1 MGERVT
7 DHTVTGQSM
16 ANDDLMLWHKF
27 KIEYAFRN
35 KVVNGTNLM
44 YTWKFLEDS
53 I

>member
-7 DHTVTGQSM
+7 GE
-16 ANDDLMLWHKF
+16 DLMLWQKF

-35 KVVNGTNLM
+35 KIVNNVNLM